1 MSFFENR
8 NDHGAGSSSRQ
19 ELDPSG
25 FHQAQSE
32 DMVRLREELSVAR
45 EELATLKANMS
56 TIVEN
61 QVAVRVN
68 RQLPILIRK
77 IDYWI
82 AGGRQG
88 PCPKYEATP
97 VELAPNQAPLVQIG
111 RAHV

>member
-8 NDHGAGSSSRQ
+8 NDHRAGSSSRQ
-19 ELDPSG
+19 ELDPSA

-45 EELATLKANMS
+45 EELATLKPNMC

-68 RQLPILIRK
+68 RELPILIRK

-82 AGGRQG
+82 GGG
-88 PCPKYEATP
+88 
-97 VELAPNQAPLVQIG
+97 
-111 RAHV
+111 